1 MTSSK
6 MHSSVPIFQP
16 PSTSYNV
23 PRVNLPP
30 SQPSPVSPS
39 NQMPLSGASLV
50 APNSLGAANTNLG
63 VSSLMSSSNMS
74 IGSIGKPSNAPI
86 VKEGWLMKRGEHIRN
101 WRRRYFV
108 LREDG
113 TFYGYKTKP
122 QPAAGGTE
130 PDFENTPPLN
140 NFTVRS
146 CQLMK
151 ASKPK
156 PFTFIIRGLQL
167 TTIVE
172 RMFYVE
178 TSEER
183 EDWLRS
189 IQQVANGIR
198 ESHASTA
205 ASATA
210 TAAAASGSSSGASA
224 AAAGSNSAT
233 CEVMDVSETGDPFL
247 TPYSRNPYQ
256 RTGKTRHVLRSV
268 HTRVHSV
275 CSVVYTV

>member
-1 MTSSK
+1 M
-6 MHSSVPIFQP
+6 
-16 PSTSYNV
+16 
-23 PRVNLPP
+23 
-30 SQPSPVSPS
+30 
-39 NQMPLSGASLV
+39 
-50 APNSLGAANTNLG
+50 
-63 VSSLMSSSNMS
+63 MSSSNMS

-101 WRRRYFV
+101 WRRRFFV

-113 TFYGYKTKP
+113 SFYGYKTKP
-122 QPAAGGTE
+122 PAAPGGTE
-130 PDFENTPPLN
+130 PDYENCPPLN

-156 PFTFIIRGLQL
+156 PFTFIIRGLQM
-167 TTIVE
+167 TSIVE

-198 ESHASTA
+198 ETLTA
-205 ASATA
+205 AAAAS
-210 TAAAASGSSSGASA
+210 AAASGSSASASA
-224 AAAGSNSAT
+224 AAAGGSNAS

-256 RTGKTRHVLRSV
+256 RSGKTRYISLSL
-268 HTRVHSV
+268 S
-275 CSVVYTV
+275 CPFPFL